1 MSVAVYPDAIRAVC
15 ILVAPNPPC
24 ASVQHPELNRNTP
37 SKPIASQG
45 HLLYRTSWPP
55 HFSSLDH
62 FWIES
67 YLPSARLPAYNAVTY
82 RHNLRRGDLVGLV
95 ISSSILR
102 HSDGSIARAAG
113 AHRRRTT
120 ARRSAVL
127 LRRSGG
133 SADPVVL
140 AVLVRLPL
148 LGGHAGHSARSGTC
162 RARRS
167 RRAVT
172 TCSTEMR
179 LGHLHRTEAGALAG
193 VSRRGGRGWSARKT
207 LRTVAFR
214 RGGCGARVL
223 RHLGRLGS
231 GRHAGRVERLDGVG
245 SRIRKVNRGVVLRAG
260 RVELGSAGFE
270 CSVNEEAMTTH
281 HAVIKVV
288 SVRPPAL
295 SEEEP

>member
-1 MSVAVYPDAIRAVC
+1 MPFARSASSSRPIRPVRRC
-15 ILVAPNPPC
+15 NTQSPIGIPRRCPSRPRVIF
-24 ASVQHPELNRNTP
+24 SIVHPGLHISHRWITFGSSRICHQLAFQRTTP
-37 SKPIASQG
+37 S
-45 HLLYRTSWPP
+45 H
-55 HFSSLDH
+55 
-62 FWIES
+62 
-67 YLPSARLPAYNAVTY
+67 
-82 RHNLRRGDLVGLV
+82 RHNLRRGDLVVLV

-140 AVLVRLPL
+140 AVLVRLSL
-148 LGGHAGHSARSGTC
+148 LGGHAGHSARSDTC

-223 RHLGRLGS
+223 RHLRRLGS